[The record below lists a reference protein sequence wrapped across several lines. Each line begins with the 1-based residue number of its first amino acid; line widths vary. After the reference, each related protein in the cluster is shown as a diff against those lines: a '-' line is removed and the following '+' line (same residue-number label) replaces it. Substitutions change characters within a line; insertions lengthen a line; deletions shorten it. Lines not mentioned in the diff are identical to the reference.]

1 MTQEKGQLEQQQI
14 SPDLQRLEMDL
25 KKVIHR
31 FNPLIIKRINSISQN
46 QFEKDDLYQEIL
58 IKIYKA
64 LKR

>member
-14 SPDLQRLEMDL
+14 SPDLQKIRNGF

-46 QFEKDDLYQEIL
+46 QFEKMIY
-58 IKIYKA
+58 IKKS
-64 LKR
+64 